1 MEFEISNQ
9 NNNNH
14 NNLRNSTSSINS
26 NPELKDNKIF
36 FLRIL
41 LIIINAISAI
51 LGYFIYK
58 NKEYY
63 LKKDYNFEY
72 FYYLLIFI
80 IIYSLGMLLT
90 LIAAFIL
97 AIIIKTFFI
106 ILKSC
111 SKNDNHQSLIKGE
124 KSPSENSIRFIN
136 SNADEISI
144 IPYTLT
150 WFVVITSIIYFL
162 SLPYSIFLLIFLHK
176 DKTYSSITNFRIL
189 YSFLVI
195 NLIAGLILFYVILL
209 VIFVKREGS
218 LRKKRLSID
227 DKNLEEIKKE
237 IKEAMQKAEQ

>member
-1 MEFEISNQ
+1 MEFEIQNQ
-9 NNNNH
+9 NNNH
-14 NNLRNSTSSINS
+14 NNLRNSSSSINS
-26 NPELKDNKIF
+26 NPELRDNKIF

-63 LKKDYNFEY
+63 LKKEYNFEY

-97 AIIIKTFFI
+97 AVIIKTFFI

-176 DKTYSSITNFRIL
+176 DKTYSSITYAFNKSITA
-189 YSFLVI
+189 YSS
-195 NLIAGLILFYVILL
+195 LIVVILPYVYL
-209 VIFVKREGS
+209 VLPLNVALNVMFS
-218 LRKKRLSID
+218 
-227 DKNLEEIKKE
+227 
-237 IKEAMQKAEQ
+237 

>member
-14 NNLRNSTSSINS
+14 NNLRNSSSSINS
-26 NPELKDNKIF
+26 NPELRDNKIF

-72 FYYLLIFI
+72 FYYLLI
-80 IIYSLGMLLT
+80 
-90 LIAAFIL
+90 
-97 AIIIKTFFI
+97 FI

-162 SLPYSIFLLIFLHK
+162 SLPYSIYLLIFLHK